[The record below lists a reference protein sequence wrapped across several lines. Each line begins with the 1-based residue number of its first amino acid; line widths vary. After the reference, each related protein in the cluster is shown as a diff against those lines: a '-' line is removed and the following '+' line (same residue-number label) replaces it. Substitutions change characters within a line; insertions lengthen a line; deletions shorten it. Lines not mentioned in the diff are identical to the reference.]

1 MCIIK
6 SKMHKV
12 ICDVIG
18 NKVTI
23 CTKFVPRKRIDKTDV
38 AVGTIFIIA
47 MLFGMIMGKSSNLFV
62 ICIGFCILGIYMYIR
77 KNSDITFNAD
87 H

>member
-1 MCIIK
+1 MK

-23 CTKFVPRKRIDKTDV
+23 CTKFIPSKQIDKTDV
-38 AVGTIFIIA
+38 VVASIFIIA
-47 MLFGMIMGKSSNLFV
+47 MMFGMMMGKSSNIFVLFV
-62 ICIGFCILGIYMYIR
+62 GLCIFGIYMYIR
-77 KNSDITFNAD
+77 NNSIPVFSSDL
-87 H
+87 